1 MVTKERVL
9 EKLKEIEE
17 PCMPLVDIVDMGLIY
32 DVKIEGGNVRII
44 MTFTSKFC
52 PVSFKLTNLVKNK
65 IKELDGVDSVEVEL
79 TFNPPWTPDRLSEEN
94 RKKLGFA

>member
-1 MVTKERVL
+1 MVTKDEVL
-9 EKLKEIEE
+9 KKLKEIEE

-32 DVKIEGGNVRII
+32 DVKVENGNVNIV

-65 IKELDGVDSVEVEL
+65 IEELDGVKSVEVEL
-79 TFNPPWTPDRLSEEN
+79 TFNPPWTPNRLSEEN
-94 RKKLGFA
+94 RKKLGFV

>member
-94 RKKLGFA
+94 RKKLGFV

>member
-65 IKELDGVDSVEVEL
+65 IKELDSVDSVEVEL

-94 RKKLGFA
+94 RKKLGFV